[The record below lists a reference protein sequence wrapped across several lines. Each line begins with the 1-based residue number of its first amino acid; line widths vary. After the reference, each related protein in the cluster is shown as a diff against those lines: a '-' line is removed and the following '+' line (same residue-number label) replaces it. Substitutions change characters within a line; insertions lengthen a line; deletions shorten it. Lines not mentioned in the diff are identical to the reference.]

1 MISTTFYSW
10 HDNNLRLELYVQP
23 KANKNAIVG
32 LYNGRLKV
40 TITTAPIDGK
50 ANKQLI
56 KLLAKHFAVPQKQI
70 QILIG
75 TNSSYKSVL
84 IVDQKQCVDDY
95 HKIK

>member
-1 MISTTFYSW
+1 MTSTTYSW
-10 HDNNLRLELYVQP
+10 HGNNLRLELYVQP
-23 KANKNAIVG
+23 KVNKNAIVG

-40 TITTAPIDGK
+40 AITAAPIDGK

-75 TNSSYKSVL
+75 ANSNYKSVS
-84 IVDQKQCVDDY
+84 VADPKQCVDDY
-95 HKIK
+95 PKIK

>member
-1 MISTTFYSW
+1 MTSTTHSW
-10 HDNNLRLELYVQP
+10 HGNNLRLELYVRP

-40 TITTAPIDGK
+40 AITAAPIDGK

-75 TNSSYKSVL
+75 VNSNYKSVL
-84 IVDQKQCVDDY
+84 VADPKQCVDDY
-95 HKIK
+95 PKIT